1 MAQYH
6 KVLFA
11 IALSILL
18 SGCSSLK
25 NITNRILHKEEPIE
39 EVTTKAVPKKIV
51 PAQQPSP
58 TPPQPIAEKALPAV
72 TPKPTPAIAK
82 ATADIKIMREF
93 RAAWIASVANI
104 DWPSRPGLSAYE
116 QKAEAIDL
124 LDFLKR
130 NQFNAVILQVRP
142 QADALYKSEIEPWSY
157 YLTGEQGVAPEP
169 YYDPLSFWIDE
180 AHKRGLELHAWLNP
194 YRAHGVNGKT
204 LSDKSVV
211 RTNPERVLKLQEGYW
226 WMDPSLKET
235 QDQTSAV
242 VMDIVK
248 RYDIDGIHFDDY
260 FYPYPSYHGGKDFPD
275 GVSWNKYLQSGGLL
289 NRGDWRRNA
298 VNTLIER
305 LYKEIKSEKKYV
317 KFGLSPFGI
326 YRPGFPSTV
335 TGFDQY
341 DKLYADAK
349 LWLNKGWIDYM
360 APQLYWPINKV
371 GQKFPDLLGWWQSEN
386 TMQRHLWPG
395 INVVNNKP
403 SIASNQEVVNE
414 INLTRDMIPKSV
426 GTIHW
431 NLSSL
436 TKNPALAKELL
447 GGPYKNEALIP
458 ASPWLDGT
466 APSAPDVSFSKSS
479 SDIKIEWKLKDADTF
494 KWVLYFQYENQWSY
508 KIFSRNETNSTLNQ
522 KMIDAQGREVLLKN
536 IIVTAID
543 RSGNESQQLITPI
556 G

>member
-1 MAQYH
+1 MPQYH
-6 KVLFA
+6 KILTA
-11 IALSILL
+11 IFLTILL
-18 SGCSSLK
+18 NSCSSLK
-25 NITNRILHKEEPIE
+25 NIANKILHKDQLTQKETI
-39 EVTTKAVPKKIV
+39 TTVPKKTV
-51 PAQQPSP
+51 PAQQPYTTSP
-58 TPPQPIAEKALPAV
+58 PPSNEKALPAN
-72 TPKPTPAIAK
+72 PKPTPVAVKAI
-82 ATADIKIMREF
+82 ADIKIMREF

-104 DWPSRPGLSAYE
+104 DWPSKPGLSAYE

-124 LDFLKR
+124 LDFLKK

-142 QADALYKSEIEPWSY
+142 QADALYKSDIEPWSY

-194 YRAHGVNGKT
+194 YRAHGTNEKT
-204 LSDKSVV
+204 LSDRSVV
-211 RTNPERVLKLQEGYW
+211 RTNPERVLKLKEGYW
-226 WMDPSLKET
+226 WLDPSLKET

-248 RYDIDGIHFDDY
+248 RYDVDGIHFDDY

-275 GVSWNKYLQSGGLL
+275 DVSWNKYLQSGGLL

-326 YRPGFPSTV
+326 YRPGYPSTV

-395 INVVNNKP
+395 INVVNSKP
-403 SIASNQEVVNE
+403 SVASNQEVVNE
-414 INLTRDMIPKSV
+414 INLTRDMVPKSA

-436 TKNPALAKELL
+436 VKNTNLAKELL
-447 GGPYKNEALIP
+447 DGPYKNEALIP
-458 ASPWLDGT
+458 ASPWLDGI
-466 APSAPDVSFSKSS
+466 APNAPDVLFSKNN
-479 SDIKIEWKLKDADTF
+479 SDIQIKWISKDTETF
-494 KWVLYFQYENQWSY
+494 KWVLYFQYDNQWSY
-508 KIFSRNETNSTLNQ
+508 KICSLNETSRILNQ
-522 KMIDAQGREVLLKN
+522 KIIDAQGKELTLKN
-536 IIVTAID
+536 VVVTAVD
-543 RSGNESQQLITPI
+543 RSGNESMQLITRI
-556 G
+556 D